1 MSCTEDQAKHDYDT
15 SIDVLLTCFTYLE
28 IGQPRYLRV
37 TSIST
42 TLTYLLRRMVLLR
55 SDPIFI
61 GILYCFQWRSVF
73 LNVSRDH

>member
-55 SDPIFI
+55 TNP
-61 GILYCFQWRSVF
+61 ILYWTFVLFAMAISVLKCFS
-73 LNVSRDH
+73 